1 MPETSDGTRC
11 EAQRKSGLGDLADE
25 KIGRRS
31 PARGTAAGRPAK
43 VLARGQK
50 MTAQQRIVRVRR
62 DYNQWVAN
70 QMLEDYALRFTAER
84 SRRWSSWRVANTAIG
99 AISFLAL
106 EAIGGSVTITYGFT
120 NAATAIVT
128 VGVIIFALCLPV
140 SFNAAK
146 FGIDIDLLT
155 RGAGFGY
162 LGSTITSIIYA
173 CFTFIFFAIEAAIM
187 ATALEMGLGI
197 PLPVGYVLCAL
208 VVIPL
213 VTYGFT
219 FISRFQL
226 WTQPVWIVMH
236 ILPFLFIGL
245 HDTSVLHRWTSYTG
259 RLGPID
265 NAFSLPLFGAAAG
278 VVFSLVTQIG
288 EQVDFLRFLPPKR
301 RGRKLAWWVSL
312 ISAGPGWIVLGTFKL
327 LAGSFLAYL
336 ALDHGVSPVDAAEP
350 THMYLVAFG
359 YVAPDQRLALGLA
372 VAFVII
378 SQLKINV
385 TNSYAGS
392 IAWSN
397 FFSRLTHSHPGRVVW
412 LVFNVLIA
420 LLLMEL
426 GIYMALERILG
437 IYAIVAVAW
446 VAAIFA
452 DLSINKPLGLRPPGI
467 EFKRAHLFDVNPVG
481 FGAMAIAIFFAI
493 LAYAG
498 LFGPLLKS
506 LSSFVAL
513 VTALAAAPIIAYAT
527 GGRYYLARSSHI
539 APIRHKLATCCIC
552 EHEFETQDMAHCPAY
567 DGAIC
572 SLCCTLDARCNDLCK
587 TDSRIGRQMNAIFVA
602 LLPHRIVQALQ
613 SNLGRYLGLLLLVL
627 GLLGSLLGLVYWQT
641 SLEGNVSGD
650 LLAAILFKVFVFSLF
665 VAGILC
671 WLFVLVQE
679 SREVAQEESLRQTRL
694 LTEEIE
700 AHRRTDN
707 AFQKAKEAA
716 EAANLAKSRYVV
728 GISHEF
734 RTPLNAILGY
744 AQLMERDPALP
755 AQRQNAVRTIR
766 RAGEHLAGLVDGL
779 LDIAKIEAGRLE
791 LERDDLNF
799 PELVNQLVDMFR
811 LQAEAKGIGFV
822 HRTKGRIPDWV
833 RIDAKRLRQALIN
846 LLSNALKF
854 TERGEI
860 RFLVDYNDDIVRFI
874 IEDTGCGIAE
884 GDLERIFIPFERIV
898 PESGA
903 WIPGTGL
910 GLTITKL
917 MAEIMGGNIT
927 VQSRVGVGSTF
938 TVKLYLPG
946 VLPRGETRIEST
958 RIEGYR
964 GRRIT
969 VLVADDD
976 ANHRELVDNILRPLG
991 FIVFSVPDGASCLA
1005 LADEFRPQLVLLDVN
1020 MPGLNGWAVARE
1032 LRANG
1037 HGESKIIML
1046 SADATKATQGQRGD
1060 DDAYDDFLS
1069 KPFDLSHL
1077 IERIGALLQ
1086 IEWTYASSAS
1096 PAPACNR
1103 VEIAE
1108 ALEPATVTELVHLAH
1123 IGYAKGFLRRL
1134 GQMEQNGAAAVAT
1147 INHLKALASELKFD
1161 EIATLLEASRTDA
1174 AVVKDA

>member
-1 MPETSDGTRC
+1 
-11 EAQRKSGLGDLADE
+11 
-25 KIGRRS
+25 
-31 PARGTAAGRPAK
+31 
-43 VLARGQK
+43 
-50 MTAQQRIVRVRR
+50 MTAHQRIVRVRR
-62 DYNQWVAN
+62 DYNKWVVN
-70 QMLEDYALRFTAER
+70 EMLEDYALRFTAER

-106 EAIGGSVTITYGFT
+106 EAIGGTITLTYGFT
-120 NAATAIVT
+120 NAATAIVV
-128 VGVIIFALCLPV
+128 VGAILFAMCLPV

-146 FGIDIDLLT
+146 YGIDIDLLT

-162 LGSTITSIIYA
+162 LGSTITSIVYA

-187 ATALEMGLGI
+187 ATALEMGLGV
-197 PLPVGYVLCAL
+197 PLPVGYVVCAL
-208 VVIPL
+208 GVIPL

-245 HDTSVLHRWTSYTG
+245 FDASILTRWMSYTG
-259 RLGPID
+259 RLGPLD

-301 RGRKLAWWVSL
+301 RGRQFGWWLSL

-336 ALDHGVSPVDAAEP
+336 ALSHGVPPADASEP
-350 THMYLVAFG
+350 THMYVVAFG
-359 YVAPDQRLALGLA
+359 YVAPDTRVALGLA
-372 VAFVII
+372 VTFVII

-426 GIYMALERILG
+426 GIYKALERILG
-437 IYAIVAVAW
+437 IYAFVAVAW
-446 VAAIFA
+446 VAAIVA

-467 EFKRAHLFDVNPVG
+467 EFQRAHLYDINPVG
-481 FGAMAIAIFFAI
+481 FGAMTLAI
-493 LAYAG
+493 LFATMAYAG
-498 LFGPLLKS
+498 CFGHVLQS
-506 LSSFVAL
+506 MSSFVAL
-513 VTALAAAPIIAYAT
+513 ITALVASPLIACAT
-527 GGRYYLARSSHI
+527 RGRYYVARTSEI
-539 APIRHKLATCCIC
+539 TPTRGKLATCCIC
-552 EHEFETQDMAHCPAY
+552 EHDFETHDMAFCPAY
-567 DGAIC
+567 AGPIC

-587 TDSRIGRQMNAIFVA
+587 TDSRVAHQMNAAAAAV
-602 LLPHRIVQALQ
+602 LPERVVRALQ
-613 SNLGRYLGLLLLVL
+613 SNLGRYLGLLALVM
-627 GLLGSLLGLVYWQT
+627 GLLGAVLGLVYWQT
-641 SLEGNVSGD
+641 LLEGQLSSEP
-650 LLAAILFKVFVFSLF
+650 LAAVLSKVFAFFLLIC
-665 VAGILC
+665 GILC

-679 SREVAQEESLRQTRL
+679 SREVAQEESQRQTRL

-700 AHRRTDN
+700 AHKRTDI
-707 AFQKAKEAA
+707 ALQRAKEAA

-744 AQLMERDPALP
+744 AQLMERDCAMPAG
-755 AQRQNAVRTIR
+755 RQNAVRTIR

-799 PELVNQLVDMFR
+799 PELINQLVDMFR
-811 LQAEAKGIGFV
+811 MQAETKGIGFV
-822 HRTKGRIPDWV
+822 HITKGRIPDWV
-833 RIDAKRLRQALIN
+833 RIDAKRLRQVLIN

-860 RFLVDYNDDIVRFI
+860 RFVIDYRDDIVRFI

-884 GDLERIFIPFERIV
+884 SDLERIFIPFERIE
-898 PESGA
+898 PESGT

-917 MAEIMGGNIT
+917 MAEIMGGNIS
-927 VQSRVGVGSTF
+927 VQSERRVGSTF

-946 VLPRGETRIEST
+946 VEHHGEAHNEIAL
-958 RIEGYR
+958 IEGYA

-976 ANHRELVDNILRPLG
+976 ANHRELIDNILRPFG
-991 FIVFSVPDGASCLA
+991 FIVFAVADGPACLS
-1005 LADEFRPQLVLLDVN
+1005 LADEFRPQLILLDVN
-1020 MPGLNGWAVARE
+1020 MPAMSGWDVARQ
-1032 LRANG
+1032 LRENG
-1037 HGESKIIML
+1037 HRDCKIIML
-1046 SADATKATQGQRGD
+1046 SADATKANQPRQAD
-1060 DDAYDDFLS
+1060 DPYDDFLS
-1069 KPFDLSHL
+1069 KPFDLSRL
-1077 IERIGALLQ
+1077 LERIGTLLR
-1086 IEWTYASSAS
+1086 IEWTYAHSA
-1096 PAPACNR
+1096 APAAAPK
-1103 VEIAE
+1103 ETGIAYAFTSAE
-1108 ALEPATVTELVHLAH
+1108 RAELLQLAR

-1134 GQMEQNGAAAVAT
+1134 AQIKQVDAAT
-1147 INHLKALASELKFD
+1147 ISAINTLKTLAAELRFE
-1161 EIATLLEASRTDA
+1161 EIAKRLEGDTTVEQHA
-1174 AVVKDA
+1174 

>member
-1 MPETSDGTRC
+1 M
-11 EAQRKSGLGDLADE
+11 
-25 KIGRRS
+25 
-31 PARGTAAGRPAK
+31 TAPTAPP
-43 VLARGQK
+43 
-50 MTAQQRIVRVRR
+50 AQQRIVRVRR
-62 DYNQWVAN
+62 EYNQWVVN

-106 EAIGGSVTITYGFT
+106 EAIGGAVTLTYGFT
-120 NAATAIVT
+120 NAVTAIIA
-128 VGVIIFALCLPV
+128 VGVIIFAMCLPV

-146 FGIDIDLLT
+146 YGIDIDLLT

-187 ATALEMGLGI
+187 ATALELGLGI

-208 VVIPL
+208 TVIPL

-226 WTQPVWIVMH
+226 WTQPIWIVMQ
-236 ILPFLFIGL
+236 IVPFVFIGL
-245 HDTSVLHRWTSYTG
+245 HDSSVLGHWTNFTG
-259 RLGPID
+259 RLGPAD
-265 NAFSLPLFGAAAG
+265 NAFDLTLFGAASG
-278 VVFSLVTQIG
+278 VVFSLVSQIG

-301 RGRKLAWWVSL
+301 RRNRVAWWASL
-312 ISAGPGWIVLGTFKL
+312 ISAGPGWIVLGTLKL

-336 ALDHGVSPVDAAEP
+336 ALSHGVSPDDGSEP
-350 THMYLVAFG
+350 THMYIAAFS
-359 YVAPDQRLALGLA
+359 YVVTDPRLAIGLA
-372 VAFVII
+372 VTFVII

-412 LVFNVLIA
+412 VVFNVLIA

-426 GIYMALERILG
+426 GIYKALERILG
-437 IYAIVAVAW
+437 IYALVAVAW
-446 VAAIFA
+446 VAAIVA
-452 DLSINKPLGLRPPGI
+452 DLSINGPLGLRPAGI
-467 EFKRAHLFDVNPVG
+467 EFKRAHLYDINPVG
-481 FGAMAIAIFFAI
+481 FGAMALAIFLSV
-493 LAYAG
+493 LAYGG
-498 LFGPLLKS
+498 LFGPMLKS

-513 VTALAAAPIIAYAT
+513 VTALIAAPLIAYVT
-527 GGRYYLARSSHI
+527 RGRYYIARTSEV
-539 APIRHKLATCCIC
+539 APTKYRLATCCIC

-567 DGAIC
+567 SGPIC
-572 SLCCTLDARCNDLCK
+572 SLCCTLDARCGDLCK
-587 TDSRIGRQMNAIFVA
+587 TNSRISDQMNAVFVSV
-602 LLPHRIVQALQ
+602 LPAGIVRALQ
-613 SNLGRYLGLLLLVL
+613 SNLSRYLGLLLLVM
-627 GLLGSLLGLVYWQT
+627 GLLGALLGLVYWQT
-641 SLEGNVSGD
+641 MFEGRLSGD
-650 LLAAILFKVFVFSLF
+650 LLAAVLFKVFIFFLLI
-665 VAGILC
+665 AGVLC

-679 SREVAQEESLRQTRL
+679 SREVAREESRRQTRL

-700 AHRRTDN
+700 AHNRTDV
-707 AFQKAKEAA
+707 ALQKAKEAA

-755 AQRQNAVRTIR
+755 NARHNAVRTIR

-791 LERDDLNF
+791 LQRDDLNF
-799 PELVNQLVDMFR
+799 PELISQLVDMFR
-811 LQAEAKGIGFV
+811 LQAETKGIAFT

-833 RIDAKRLRQALIN
+833 RIDAKRLRQVLIN

-860 RFLVDYNDDIVRFI
+860 LFLVDYQDDIARFI

-884 GDLERIFIPFERIV
+884 SDLERIFVPFERIV
-898 PESGA
+898 PDGVA

-917 MAEIMGGNIT
+917 MSEIMGGNIT
-927 VQSRVGVGSTF
+927 VRSRIGVGSTF

-946 VLPRGETRIEST
+946 ALRHGETRSET
-958 RIEGYR
+958 AHIEGYR

-976 ANHRELVDNILRPLG
+976 SNHRELIDNILRPLG
-991 FIVFSVPDGASCLA
+991 FIVFAVPDGASCLT

-1020 MPGLNGWAVARE
+1020 MPVLSGWDVALQ

-1037 HGESKIIML
+1037 HRDSKIIML
-1046 SADATKATQGQRGD
+1046 SADATKANQPRRDGD
-1060 DDAYDDFLS
+1060 AHDDFLP
-1069 KPFDLSHL
+1069 KPFDLSL
-1077 IERIGALLQ
+1077 LLERIGSLLQ
-1086 IEWTYASSAS
+1086 IDWVRASAA
-1096 PAPACNR
+1096 APVAAHDDIDI
-1103 VEIAE
+1103 VDV
-1108 ALEPATVTELVHLAH
+1108 LEPATVMELLHLAR
-1123 IGYAKGFLRRL
+1123 IGYVKGFLRRL
-1134 GQMEQNGAAAVAT
+1134 GQVKEDSAATAAAT
-1147 INHLKALASELKFD
+1147 HLLKTLASELKFD
-1161 EIATLLEASRTDA
+1161 EIAKRLESSSDDS
-1174 AVVKDA
+1174 AVKANA

>member
-1 MPETSDGTRC
+1 
-11 EAQRKSGLGDLADE
+11 
-25 KIGRRS
+25 
-31 PARGTAAGRPAK
+31 
-43 VLARGQK
+43 

-62 DYNQWVAN
+62 DYNQWVVN

-106 EAIGGSVTITYGFT
+106 EAIGGAVTLTYGFT
-120 NAATAIVT
+120 NAVTAIVA
-128 VGVIIFALCLPV
+128 VGAIIFAMCLPV

-146 FGIDIDLLT
+146 YGIDIDLLT

-208 VVIPL
+208 AVIPL

-226 WTQPVWIVMH
+226 WTQPVWIVMQ
-236 ILPFLFIGL
+236 IVPFVFIGL
-245 HDTSVLHRWTSYTG
+245 HDTSILARWTSFTG
-259 RLGPID
+259 RLGPVD
-265 NAFSLPLFGAAAG
+265 NSFDLALFGAAAG
-278 VVFSLVTQIG
+278 VVFSLVSQIG

-301 RGRKLAWWVSL
+301 RGNRLAWWVSL
-312 ISAGPGWIVLGTFKL
+312 ISAGPGWIVLGTLKL

-336 ALDHGVSPVDAAEP
+336 ALSHGVPPVDDSEP
-350 THMYLVAFG
+350 THMYVVAFG
-359 YVAPDQRLALGLA
+359 YVTPNQQLALGLA
-372 VAFVII
+372 VAFVVI

-426 GIYMALERILG
+426 GIYRALERILG
-437 IYAIVAVAW
+437 LYALVAIAW
-446 VAAIFA
+446 VAAIVA
-452 DLSINKPLGLRPPGI
+452 DLSINGRLGLRPAGI
-467 EFKRAHLFDVNPVG
+467 EFKRAHLFDINPVG
-481 FGAMAIAIFFAI
+481 FGAMALAIFLSV

-498 LFGPLLKS
+498 LFGPLLQS
-506 LSSFVAL
+506 LACFVAL
-513 VTALAAAPIIAYAT
+513 VTALITAPLIAYAT
-527 GGRYYLARSSHI
+527 RGRYYLARTSQV
-539 APIRHKLATCCIC
+539 APTKDKLATCCIC

-567 DGAIC
+567 AGPIC

-587 TDSRIGRQMNAIFVA
+587 TNSRVSGQMSTIFA
-602 LLPHRIVQALQ
+602 SILPDGIVHALQ
-613 SNLGRYLGLLLLVL
+613 SNLGRYLGLLLLVM
-627 GLLGSLLGLVYWQT
+627 GLLGALLGLVYWQT
-641 SLEGNVSGD
+641 MFEVRLSGD
-650 LLAAILFKVFVFSLF
+650 LLAAVLFKVFIFFLL
-665 VAGILC
+665 VAGVLC
-671 WLFVLVQE
+671 WLFVLVRE
-679 SREVAQEESLRQTRL
+679 SREVAQEESRRQTRL

-700 AHRRTDN
+700 AHKRTDF
-707 AFQKAKEAA
+707 ALQKAKEAA

-755 AQRQNAVRTIR
+755 SARQNAIRTIR

-791 LERDDLNF
+791 LQRDDLNF
-799 PELVNQLVDMFR
+799 PELISQLVDMFR
-811 LQAEAKGIGFV
+811 LQAETKGIGFI
-822 HRTKGRIPDWV
+822 HRTKGRVPDWV
-833 RIDAKRLRQALIN
+833 RIDAKRLRQVLIN

-854 TERGEI
+854 TERGEV
-860 RFLVDYNDDIVRFI
+860 RFLVDYYDDIARFI

-884 GDLERIFIPFERIV
+884 NDHERIFVPFERIV
-898 PESGA
+898 PDGGI

-927 VQSRVGVGSTF
+927 VESHLGVGSTF

-946 VLPRGETRIEST
+946 ALHHGETRKET
-958 RIEGYR
+958 AHIEGYR

-976 ANHRELVDNILRPLG
+976 ANHRELIDNILRPLG
-991 FIVFSVPDGASCLA
+991 FIVFAVPDGASCLA

-1020 MPGLNGWAVARE
+1020 MPALSGWDVAHQLRTQGHRE
-1032 LRANG
+1032 C
-1037 HGESKIIML
+1037 KIVML
-1046 SADATKATQGQRGD
+1046 SADATKANQPRREGD
-1060 DDAYDDFLS
+1060 AHDDFLP
-1069 KPFDLSHL
+1069 KPFDLSL
-1077 IERIGALLQ
+1077 LLERIGSLLQ
-1086 IEWTYASSAS
+1086 IDWVYAASSA
-1096 PAPACNR
+1096 PAAVR
-1103 VEIAE
+1103 DDVAIIDV
-1108 ALEPATVTELVHLAH
+1108 LEPATVTELLHLAR
-1123 IGYAKGFLRRL
+1123 IGYLKGFLRRL
-1134 GQMEQNGAAAVAT
+1134 GQVKEDSVAT
-1147 INHLKALASELKFD
+1147 TTATSLLKSLASELKFD
-1161 EIATLLEASRTDA
+1161 EIAKRLESSSSDS
-1174 AVVKDA
+1174 AVGTNA

>member
-1 MPETSDGTRC
+1 
-11 EAQRKSGLGDLADE
+11 
-25 KIGRRS
+25 
-31 PARGTAAGRPAK
+31 
-43 VLARGQK
+43 

-62 DYNQWVAN
+62 DYNKWVVN
-70 QMLEDYALRFTAER
+70 EMLEDYALRFTAER

-106 EAIGGSVTITYGFT
+106 EAIGGAVTLTYGFT
-120 NAATAIVT
+120 NAVAAIVA
-128 VGVIIFALCLPV
+128 VGAIIFALCLPV

-146 FGIDIDLLT
+146 YGIDIDLLT

-187 ATALEMGLGI
+187 ASALEMGLGV
-197 PLPVGYVLCAL
+197 PLPLGYVLCAL
-208 VVIPL
+208 GVIPL

-226 WTQPVWIVMH
+226 WTQPVWLVMH
-236 ILPFLFIGL
+236 ILPFVFIGL
-245 HDTSVLHRWTSYTG
+245 HDPAMISRWTGFTG
-259 RLGPID
+259 RLGPLD
-265 NAFSLPLFGAAAG
+265 NSFSLPLFGAAAG

-301 RGRKLAWWVSL
+301 RSNRLAWWISL

-336 ALDHGVSPVDAAEP
+336 ALSHGVPPADASEP
-350 THMYLVAFG
+350 THMYVVAFG
-359 YVAPDQRLALGLA
+359 YVTSDSQLALGLA

-426 GIYMALERILG
+426 GIYKALERILG
-437 IYAIVAVAW
+437 IYAFVAVAW
-446 VAAIFA
+446 VAAIVA

-467 EFKRAHLFDVNPVG
+467 EFKRAHLYDVNPVG
-481 FGAMAIAIFFAI
+481 FGAMAIAIIFAI
-493 LAYAG
+493 LAYG
-498 LFGPLLKS
+498 GVFGPFMRS
-506 LSSFVAL
+506 MSSFVAL
-513 VTALAAAPIIAYAT
+513 VTALVASPLIAYAT
-527 GGRYYLARSSHI
+527 RGRYYLARTSHV
-539 APIRHKLATCCIC
+539 APTRDKLATCCIC

-567 DGAIC
+567 AGPIC

-587 TDSRIGRQMNAIFVA
+587 TDSRAARQMGAIFA
-602 LLPHRIVQALQ
+602 AILPQQIMRGLH
-613 SNLGRYLGLLLLVL
+613 SNLGRYLGLLLLVM

-641 SLEGNVSGD
+641 LLEGQMSGD
-650 LLAAILFKVFVFSLF
+650 LLAAVLFKVFIFFLLISGV
-665 VAGILC
+665 LC
-671 WLFVLVQE
+671 WLFVLVEE
-679 SREVAQEESLRQTRL
+679 SREVAQEESQRQTRL

-700 AHRRTDN
+700 AHKRTDI
-707 AFQKAKEAA
+707 ALQKAKEAA

-744 AQLMERDPALP
+744 AQLIERDPAMP
-755 AQRQNAVRTIR
+755 PTRQNAVRTIR

-791 LERDDLNF
+791 LQRDNLNF

-811 LQAEAKGIGFV
+811 MQAETKGIGFV
-822 HRTKGRIPDWV
+822 HQIRGRIPDWV
-833 RIDAKRLRQALIN
+833 RIDAKRLRQILIN

-860 RFLVDYNDDIVRFI
+860 RFIVDYTDDIVRFI
-874 IEDTGCGIAE
+874 IEDTGYGIAE
-884 GDLERIFIPFERIV
+884 ADLERIFIPFERIV
-898 PESGA
+898 PDSGT

-917 MAEIMGGNIT
+917 MTEIMGGNIT
-927 VQSRVGVGSTF
+927 VKSRVGIGSRF

-946 VLPRGETRIEST
+946 VAHHPETRNETAQIA
-958 RIEGYR
+958 GYA

-969 VLVADDD
+969 VLVADDE
-976 ANHRELVDNILRPLG
+976 ANHRELIDSILRPLG
-991 FIVFSVPDGASCLA
+991 FIVFAVPDGAACVA

-1020 MPGLNGWAVARE
+1020 MPALNGWEVARQ
-1032 LRANG
+1032 LRARG
-1037 HGESKIIML
+1037 HRDCKIIML
-1046 SADATKATQGQRGD
+1046 SADATKAHQTRRE
-1060 DDAYDDFLS
+1060 DDAHDAFLS
-1069 KPFDLSHL
+1069 KPFDISLL
-1077 IERIGALLQ
+1077 LERIGALLE
-1086 IEWTYASSAS
+1086 IEWTFASGTAGT
-1096 PAPACNR
+1096 APQP
-1103 VEIAE
+1103 VESLRDALDPTTAAE
-1108 ALEPATVTELVHLAH
+1108 LLDLAR
-1123 IGYAKGFLRRL
+1123 IGYAHGFLRRL
-1134 GQMEQNGAAAVAT
+1134 GQVGQENAAAVAA
-1147 INHLKALASELKFD
+1147 IHALKALASELKFE
-1161 EIATLLEASRTDA
+1161 EIARLLDNSGSGTTVKEDA
-1174 AVVKDA
+1174 